1 MKNRLFSVLTVILL
15 NQAMASHTDSI
26 EIHSHK
32 TPLSSG
38 NLAWKE
44 VNPKGGNPIIF
55 IHGNSASSK
64 VFAKQMNDP
73 KFEER
78 LIFVDLPGHGESDD
92 AKNPEVTYSFKGYA
106 QAILEFMHTEN
117 IASAVICGWSL
128 GGHAAIDMAWLEPER
143 VKGLFLT
150 GTPPIDLTLDGF
162 KAGFKPFEGVNLM
175 SQPTAFTREQ
185 SISLLKFSGIQEYD
199 FPGLVEDG
207 MGTDGKARSLMVANA
222 ISGTEKSHREILE
235 TIRTPLA
242 FVLGLNDKGI
252 NGEYIKS
259 LKYPNCKR
267 FYELETGHAA
277 FVESPSSFNQFLRI
291 FARKLSKK

>member
-1 MKNRLFSVLTVILL
+1 MKNRLISVLTVILL
-15 NQAMASHTDSI
+15 NQAMASHTDSV

-73 KFEER
+73 TFDER

-92 AKNPEVTYSFKGYA
+92 AQNPDVTYSFKGYA

-128 GGHAAIDMAWLEPER
+128 GGHAAIDMAWLEPDR

-150 GTPPIDLTLDGF
+150 GTPPIDLTVEGF
-162 KAGFKPFEGVNLM
+162 KAGFKPFEGVEFM

-185 SISLLKFSGIQEYD
+185 AIKFVSMVGIQEKD
-199 FPGLVEDG
+199 FPGLIEDN
-207 MGTDGKARSLMVANA
+207 MRTDGKARSMMITNA
-222 ISGTEKSHREILE
+222 ISGKEKSHREIIE
-235 TIRTPLA
+235 TIQTPLA
-242 FVLGLNDKGI
+242 FVLGLNDEGI
-252 NGEYIKS
+252 NGDYIKS
-259 LKYPNCKR
+259 LNYKNLDKL
-267 FYELETGHAA
+267 YELETGHAA
-277 FVESPSSFNQFLRI
+277 FVEAPATFNQFLRI
-291 FARKLSKK
+291 FARKVWKK